1 MIIRILTE
9 NTAVSD
15 QYGAEHGL
23 SLYVETGAHRIL
35 FDTGASALFAS
46 NAVKMNVRL
55 ADTDTA
61 VISHGHHDHG
71 GGLSE
76 FLKLNTKAPV
86 YIGAKAFGDYY
97 ASFADGGCRY
107 IGLDTALQQEDRFI
121 FVDAYLKIGAS
132 LELFSGV
139 ERTRLNPSGN
149 GNLMMKQGQ
158 TLCPDDFL
166 HEVSLLITEGGKR
179 VLLAG
184 CAHCGIVN
192 ILQHI
197 KKVKGFF
204 PEVVIGGFHLYN
216 PVKKQSENAET
227 VREIGRALLE
237 TGAAFYT
244 CHCTGPDAAPI
255 LKDIM
260 GDKLNCLS
268 AGAVL
273 KL

>member
-1 MIIRILTE
+1 MIIRALAE

-35 FDTGASALFAS
+35 FDTGASALFAA
-46 NAVKMNVRL
+46 NAAKMNVRL
-55 ADTDTA
+55 ADADTA
-61 VISHGHHDHG
+61 VVSHGHYDHG

-97 ASFADGGCRY
+97 AGTADGGYRY
-107 IGLDTALQQEDRFI
+107 IGLDTALQKEDRFI
-121 FVDAYLKIGAS
+121 YVDAYHKIGAS

-139 ERTRLNPSGN
+139 ERTCLNPSGN
-149 GNLMMKQGQ
+149 GDLLMKQGQ
-158 TLCPDDFL
+158 TLCPDDFR
-166 HEVSLLITEGGKR
+166 HEVSLLIMERGKR

-184 CAHCGIVN
+184 CAHCGVVN

-216 PVKKQSENAET
+216 PARNQSENADT

-237 TGAAFYT
+237 TGASFYT
-244 CHCTGPDAAPI
+244 CHCTGPDAVAI
-255 LKDIM
+255 LKDVM
-260 GDKLNCLS
+260 GDKLGCLS

-273 KL
+273 ML